1 MRGRGMKGR
10 LRVFAE
16 SVSTKRAF
24 EPWAMPSVAFACAL
38 PSKEKSELER
48 C

>member
-1 MRGRGMKGR
+1 MKGR
-10 LRVFAE
+10 LRVLAE

-38 PSKEKSELER
+38 LPKVKK
-48 C
+48 